1 LTCALEPIRADGPP
15 FGLSRFAPLKSRVTN
30 IANNGIP
37 LTITGT
43 ASNPTIRA
51 NLKAMLK

>member
-1 LTCALEPIRADGPP
+1 VGMLANQAQTMVSNL
-15 FGLSRFAPLKSRVTN
+15 LSGFAPLKSRVTA

-51 NLKAMLK
+51 DLKAMLR